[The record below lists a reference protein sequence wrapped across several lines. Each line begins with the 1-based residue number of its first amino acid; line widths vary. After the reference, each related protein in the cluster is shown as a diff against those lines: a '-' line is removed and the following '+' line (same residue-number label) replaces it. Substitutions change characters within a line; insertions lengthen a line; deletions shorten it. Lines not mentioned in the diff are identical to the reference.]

1 MAKRRT
7 ASESTE
13 GPSFE
18 QSLEEL
24 ESIISRVESGDVGL
38 EKSIDEYERG
48 VALIKRCRAVLERAE
63 QRIQQLSLEELEA
76 GSGSSPTDAPD
87 DEGGDEESPF

>member
-7 ASESTE
+7 AESNG

-18 QSLEEL
+18 QSLEDL
-24 ESIISRVESGDVGL
+24 ESIIARVESGEVGL
-38 EKSIDEYERG
+38 EKSIEEYERG
-48 VALIKRCRAVLERAE
+48 VELIKRCRAILERAE
-63 QRIQQLSLEELEA
+63 QRIQHLSLEDLESA
-76 GSGSSPTDAPD
+76 GGSSRPDAPD

>member
-7 ASESTE
+7 TDGTE

-18 QSLEEL
+18 QSLDEL
-24 ESIISRVESGDVGL
+24 EAIISRVESGEVGL
-38 EKSIDEYERG
+38 EKSIEEYERG
-48 VALIKRCRAVLERAE
+48 VDLIKRCRAILERAE
-63 QRIQQLSLEELEA
+63 QRIQQLSLEDLE
-76 GSGSSPTDAPD
+76 STPGSSPPDAPD